1 MTEIP
6 RLVISIGGA
15 LVVLAFVAGL
25 VIRVVG
31 GLLHRPFWKLGLRL
45 YAGSGAGMAT
55 ISGLF
60 LLTAPLMLQ
69 ADAWW
74 LALVLVPAGLLTLG
88 IGAAGLSWIVRYE
101 IPDAAWQ
108 QPPRT

>member
-6 RLVISIGGA
+6 RLVTSIGGA
-15 LVVLAFVAGL
+15 LVVLAFISGL

-31 GLLHRPFWKLGLRL
+31 GLLHRPFWKLGARL
-45 YAGSGAGMAT
+45 YPAAIAGLPVV
-55 ISGLF
+55 SGLL
-60 LLTAPLMLQ
+60 LLTAPLSLD

-74 LALVLVPAGLLTLG
+74 LAFMLVPAGLLTLG
-88 IGAAGLSWIVRYE
+88 IGAAGLRWIVRYE
-101 IPDAAWQ
+101 IPDAVWQ

>member
-6 RLVISIGGA
+6 RLVTSIGGA

-31 GLLHRPFWKLGLRL
+31 GLLHRPFWKLGAGL
-45 YAGSGAGMAT
+45 YPAAIAGLP
-55 ISGLF
+55 IVSGLF
-60 LLTAPLMLQ
+60 LLSAPLLLDP
-69 ADAWW
+69 DARW
-74 LALVLVPAGLLTLG
+74 LAFVLVPAGLLTLG
-88 IGAAGLSWIVRYE
+88 IGAAGLRWIVRYE

>member
-6 RLVISIGGA
+6 RLVTSIGGA
-15 LVVLAFVAGL
+15 LVVLAFVSGL

-31 GLLHRPFWKLGLRL
+31 GLLHRPFWKLGARL
-45 YAGSGAGMAT
+45 YPAAIAGLPVV
-55 ISGLF
+55 SGLL
-60 LLTAPLMLQ
+60 LLTAPLSL
-69 ADAWW
+69 DAGARW
-74 LALVLVPAGLLTLG
+74 LAFVLVPAGLLTLG
-88 IGAAGLSWIVRYE
+88 IGAAGLRWIVRYE

>member
-6 RLVISIGGA
+6 RLLISVGGA

-25 VIRVVG
+25 VIRIVG
-31 GLLHRPFWKLGLRL
+31 GLLHRPFWKLGARR
-45 YAGSGAGMAT
+45 YPAVTAGLPVL
-55 ISGLF
+55 SGLF
-60 LLTAPLMLQ
+60 LLTAPLSLA
-69 ADAWW
+69 ADARW
-74 LALVLVPAGLLTLG
+74 LAFVLVPAGLLTLG
-88 IGAAGLSWIVRYE
+88 VGAAGLRWIVRYE

>member
-6 RLVISIGGA
+6 RLVTSIGGA
-15 LVVLAFVAGL
+15 LVVLAFISGL

-31 GLLHRPFWKLGLRL
+31 GLFHRPFWKLGARL
-45 YAGSGAGMAT
+45 YPAAIAGLPVV
-55 ISGLF
+55 SGLL
-60 LLTAPLMLQ
+60 LLTAPLSLD

-74 LALVLVPAGLLTLG
+74 LAFMLVPAGLLTLG
-88 IGAAGLSWIVRYE
+88 IGAAGLRWIVRYE
-101 IPDAAWQ
+101 IPDAVWQ